1 MQINRNQPSL
11 YQRDSTINP
20 TSVDRWPLERWL
32 EELGLPDNTGNRI
45 ALVNLRAM
53 LRHRMP
59 WLGRRETLWYL
70 KGLDLSRSY
79 LRTTLGPPAVLV
91 PFRRTRQIP
100 CCIYYA
106 RVGMAK
112 VEERFRAAIRRAPQ
126 TSLNS
131 IMPKLQPL
139 RLTRP
144 VQVLECRYVA
154 AWDTWID
161 DSRLLSV
168 LGPYTTQYI
177 IMEPPAGWG
186 SQSEGHTPSPA
197 GMHPWVLAGI
207 VAAAIAIPLAIG
219 DDDDDGA

>member
-1 MQINRNQPSL
+1 MQPNRSQPNL
-11 YQRDSTINP
+11 YLRDSAVSP
-20 TSVDRWPLERWL
+20 TSADAWPLERWL
-32 EELGLPDNTGNRI
+32 EELGLPDSSGYRI
-45 ALVNLRAM
+45 ALVNLLAM

-70 KGLDLSRSY
+70 KGLDLSRSNVSQAY

-106 RVGMAK
+106 RVGTAK

-126 TSLNS
+126 ASLNS

-139 RLTRP
+139 RLIRP

-154 AWDTWID
+154 ARDTWID

-168 LGPYTTQYI
+168 LGP
-177 IMEPPAGWG
+177 
-186 SQSEGHTPSPA
+186 
-197 GMHPWVLAGI
+197 LRD
-207 VAAAIAIPLAIG
+207 PLI
-219 DDDDDGA
+219 